1 MIDLEGN
8 DLEVGTH
15 YIVPAGSNCLC
26 IVVYS
31 HETKSS
37 YIFKATV
44 KAPPFPD
51 KLYTWRRQFPKYN
64 NLKNLPVIKA
74 NITLLNQIGIRW
86 Y

>member
-15 YIVPAGSNCLC
+15 YIVPAGSSCLC
-26 IVVYS
+26 LVVYS
-31 HETKSS
+31 HETESS
-37 YIFKATV
+37 YIFKSIG
-44 KAPPFPD
+44 KSGPLPN
-51 KLYTWRRQFPKYN
+51 KLYSWRRQFPKYIN
-64 NLKNLPVIKA
+64 TGNLPVIKA